1 MAPRVLLLVK
11 VVAVDEE
18 VFAPVSTFRKKLCP
32 LVQKDRVLRWFW
44 LRYVVLEENPGFFRG
59 ANITNFTSC
68 FQWVTFVHDF
78 P

>member
-59 ANITNFTSC
+59 ANITNITSC
-68 FQWVTFVHDF
+68 FQRVTFVHDF